1 MTIQGTADMVAP
13 ALFGQARRAV
23 LALLFGRPDESFYLR
38 EIARLTGTGVG
49 VLQREL
55 KRLGQAGLIVRTVD
69 GRQVYFRAN
78 RGSPVFE
85 ELRGLML
92 KTAGVGDVLRLALA
106 AFAND
111 GRIRVAFVYGSVA
124 AGKAGAESDVDLIV
138 IGSVRLADLLPTVRR
153 AQERIGREVNPTVF
167 APEDLRDRVQRGEPF
182 IRRVLEGDRLFLI
195 GTADELEAL
204 AGQRLVD

>member
-1 MTIQGTADMVAP
+1 MVAP

-55 KRLGQAGLIVRTVD
+55 KRLGQASLVVRTVD
-69 GRQVYFRAN
+69 GRQVYFQAN
-78 RGSPVFE
+78 RQSPVFE

-92 KTAGVGDVLRLALA
+92 KTAGVGDVLRTALA
-106 AFAND
+106 VFASE
-111 GRIRVAFVYGSVA
+111 GRILVAFVYGSVA
-124 AGKAGAESDVDLIV
+124 AGRAGAESDVDLMV
-138 IGSVRLADLLPTVRR
+138 VGSIGLTELLPAVRQ
-153 AQERIGREVNPTVF
+153 AQERIGREINPTVY
-167 APEDLRDRVQRGEPF
+167 APEDLGARVRRGEHF
-182 IRRVLEGDRLFLI
+182 IRRVLEGDKLFLI